1 MKLAL
6 RYRVNYK
13 NSDGDILEDEFD
25 VDFSGVENDTS
36 LDETA
41 RRVLIEYI
49 LAQDGSVKKIIK
61 IGQQWK

>member
-13 NSDGDILEDEFD
+13 NSDGDLLEDEFD
-25 VDFSGVENDTS
+25 VDFSGVESESS

-49 LAQDGSVKKIIK
+49 LAQDGNVKRIIK